1 MVTRKTPAVR
11 VACSAAF
18 LVLALTLVPI
28 ALAGKGHGGGGK
40 PSGGGTCTPSAP
52 GVVVQ
57 NNYGWGQWGS
67 WGFPG
72 QKLGYF
78 VQVINYDS
86 GCGSSSFALTLSTPS
101 GFSVSIP
108 TNTIS
113 LASGASGYLWAYV
126 TSPSAIADG
135 DYALTANAT
144 RSSTSAAAST
154 GSSSTYYRVYSSD
167 SAAPTLFW
175 ANPGDGTTITGRSYN
190 VAVSSSDDHAVQK
203 IDLYIDG
210 VYKSEALCDD
220 VSYTCPLNYSWSLS
234 GVAGQHT
241 ATFKSFD
248 WMGNVGVSTVTFTV
262 G

>member
-11 VACSAAF
+11 IACSAAF
-18 LVLALTLVPI
+18 LVLALALVPV
-28 ALAGKGHGGGGK
+28 ALAGKGQGGGGK

-57 NNYGWGQWGS
+57 NTFAWGQWGS

-86 GCGSSSFALTLSTPS
+86 GCGSSSFAVTVSTPS

-126 TSPSAIADG
+126 TAPSAIADG
-135 DYALTANAT
+135 NYALTATAT
-144 RSSTSAAAST
+144 RSSTSTAAT

-167 SAAPTLFW
+167 SVAPTLFW
-175 ANPGDGTTITGRSYN
+175 ANPGDGTTVTGRSYN

-203 IDLYIDG
+203 IDLYIDN
-210 VYKSEALCDD
+210 VYKSESLCDD

-234 GVAGQHT
+234 GVTGQHT
-241 ATFKSFD
+241 ATFKSYD

-262 G
+262 A